1 MSRVDTTQAPAYKH
15 ADWNRMKRIKKENP
29 QMTKTDIIKAYRG
42 DPVISKMHPL
52 RYFGS
57 ISEKIDD
64 QLKTYIETESG
75 YKKREK
81 EGASAP
87 KAKYLPVKGETF

>member
-1 MSRVDTTQAPAYKH
+1 
-15 ADWNRMKRIKKENP
+15 
-29 QMTKTDIIKAYRG
+29 
-42 DPVISKMHPL
+42 MHPL

-64 QLKTYIETESG
+64 QLKTYIEKESG
-75 YKKREK
+75 YTKREM
-81 EGASAP
+81 EGVSAP